1 MKRIVCLAI
10 LLLAQISHA
19 QNGPTKADFILLAAN
34 TTIRSL
40 DAYSTRKG
48 LEQGAREVSL
58 PQAIAGSTPA
68 MWAYSLG
75 VVAADWLVSRTFERH
90 GHPRIA
96 HLITGID
103 ISYDAY
109 DVANNFRILQ

>member
-1 MKRIVCLAI
+1 MRKLCVFAI
-10 LLLAQISHA
+10 LLFSVAACA